1 MSTKRRVEKRKR
13 KNRWIS
19 VRRQIF
25 AKCLD
30 STNDSFALHILLIYL
45 FFYNI
50 TIHISPSS
58 SLSHSP
64 KESGAFNAT
73 KTIKFRRFSSP
84 TTIASGLRILLKNK
98 QCDSIKSFLF
108 PYGTFYVRETRSVEK
123 LRPHFSQISIKI
135 P

>member
-1 MSTKRRVEKRKR
+1 MSTKRRVKQRKR

-73 KTIKFRRFSSP
+73 KTIKSRRFSSP
-84 TTIASGLRILLKNK
+84 TTIASGLRILLKK
-98 QCDSIKSFLF
+98 QAVSSPSFSHMELF
-108 PYGTFYVRETRSVEK
+108 MCERRRSVEK
-123 LRPHFSQISIKI
+123 LRPHISQISIKI